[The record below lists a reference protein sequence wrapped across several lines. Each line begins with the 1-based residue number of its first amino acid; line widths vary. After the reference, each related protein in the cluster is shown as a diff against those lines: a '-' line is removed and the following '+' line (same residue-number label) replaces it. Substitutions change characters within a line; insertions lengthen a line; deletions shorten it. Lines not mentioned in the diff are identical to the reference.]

1 MRLQILLSIQAAALP
16 TTKELE
22 EKWIP
27 LTAIMP
33 KSRIN
38 RGKGII
44 FVVKNKRVSKA
55 LFSSSEIEKL
65 ALMIDYL
72 LADDMKLKF
81 E

>member
-33 KSRIN
+33 KSRVH
-38 RGKGII
+38 RGNGII
-44 FVVKNKRVSKA
+44 FCCKK
-55 LFSSSEIEKL
+55 
-65 ALMIDYL
+65 
-72 LADDMKLKF
+72 
-81 E
+81 